1 MENWKPV
8 KDFEGVYEV
17 SDLGRVRRIGKGK
30 GAIVGAVIK
39 AHPQQG
45 GYLIVHLRDAGRDV
59 QRLLHRMVA
68 IAFIPN
74 PLNLP
79 EVNHVG
85 CQSDCRAIKLEWRSR
100 KGNTQFSVKKR
111 PLKGISFIKSCNR
124 WKVSLGRGTPLGYFK
139 TKQEALRVRKAAI
152 EAMPHIL

>member
-17 SDLGRVRRIGKGK
+17 SDLGRVRRIKAAKGTTA
-30 GAIVGAVIK
+30 GALIK

-45 GYLIVHLRDAGRDV
+45 GYLIVHLRDTGREA

-74 PLNLP
+74 PLGLP
-79 EVNHVG
+79 EVNHLG
-85 CQSDCRAIKLEWRSR
+85 KQTDCRAVKLEWRSR
-100 KGNTQFSVKKR
+100 KGNAQFSVKR
-111 PLKGISFIKSCNR
+111 RATRGITFLKDCNR
-124 WKVSLGRGTPLGYFK
+124 WRVSLGRGAPLGHFK
-139 TKQEALRVRKAAI
+139 TKREALKARKAGI
-152 EAMPHIL
+152 EALPHIL